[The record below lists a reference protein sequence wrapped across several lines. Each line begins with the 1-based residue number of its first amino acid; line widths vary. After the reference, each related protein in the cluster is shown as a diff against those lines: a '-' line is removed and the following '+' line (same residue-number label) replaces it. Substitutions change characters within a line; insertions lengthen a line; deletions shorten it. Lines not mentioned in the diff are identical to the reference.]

1 MSNAFFASSESAG
14 ARLPRACVGSML
26 NLPIPGRSTGEALAV
41 RLSCTF
47 EMIALLTALW
57 CQRDTKTEQLEDTQ
71 RGDKPHHNEG
81 VDSGH
86 IGVEADVDTNHV
98 D

>member
-1 MSNAFFASSESAG
+1 
-14 ARLPRACVGSML
+14 
-26 NLPIPGRSTGEALAV
+26 
-41 RLSCTF
+41 
-47 EMIALLTALW
+47 MIALLTALW

-71 RGDKPHHNEG
+71 RGDQPHHNEG

-98 D
+98 DEEDQR